1 MGWFVYILSC
11 ANGSFYVGHSIDP
24 QRRLMRHVA
33 GIGAQH
39 TATYPPERTVYQEH
53 FATEAEA
60 ARRERQLKGWSHAK
74 KEALIAGDRGR
85 LRVLS
90 RSHD

>member
-1 MGWFVYILSC
+1 MSWFVYILSC
-11 ANGSFYVGHSIDP
+11 TNGSFYVGHSIDP
-24 QRRLMRHVA
+24 QRRLMRHAA

-39 TATYPPERTVYQEH
+39 TGYPPERTVYRES

-60 ARRERQLKGWSHAK
+60 MRRERQLKRWSHAK
-74 KEALIAGDRGR
+74 KEALINGDMDR
-85 LRVLS
+85 LRILS